1 MSATR
6 RHTIKLI
13 SLALYIIFFSN
24 ISTTSAQVVDKI
36 VAKVDNHIIL
46 KSELEIAYLQFLRSP
61 EAQMLPDKSALK
73 CRVLESLIINKMML
87 AKASMDSVYVDR
99 EVVNDELDRRMSYFI
114 SQFGS
119 VEKLER
125 YYDKSIDQL
134 KQELYTQIRD
144 QLIVQKMQQQITSSI
159 KITPGEVE
167 KFYKSIPKDSLPY
180 FSSTVEVGQIVR
192 YAELNRNDKLAYK
205 RKAEE
210 IRQKIIAGEDFC
222 RLAKTYSDDPVSAKN
237 CGEIGF
243 FKKGELVPEY
253 ESVALRLKPGETSEV
268 IESQFGFHILQLIER
283 RGNEFNTRHILI
295 RPATSGKDL
304 NYPTQILDSV
314 RNLILI
320 DTISFSKAAKNYSA
334 DKATIYTGGF
344 FTDRETGSSQLQ
356 MEDMD
361 PDVFMI
367 IDTMKVGTISPPIPF
382 KTEDGQDAV
391 RIVYLKSKIPAHQ
404 ANLKDDYQRIQNAA
418 LDQKKQGA
426 IDKWFDKTK
435 GLVYIDIDNEYKDCE
450 ILITQ

>member
-1 MSATR
+1 MSASR
-6 RHTIKLI
+6 RRTIQLFLLI
-13 SLALYIIFFSN
+13 TYIIFFSN
-24 ISTTSAQVVDKI
+24 ISSTSAQVVDKI

-99 EVVNDELDRRMSYFI
+99 EIVNDELDRRMAYFI
-114 SQFGS
+114 AQFGS

-125 YYDKSIDQL
+125 YYEKSIDQL

-144 QLIVQKMQQQITSSI
+144 QLVVQKMQQQITSSI

-192 YAELNRNDKLAYK
+192 YAELNRNDKLAYRK
-205 RKAEE
+205 KAED

-222 RLAKTYSDDPVSAKN
+222 RLARTYSDDPVSARN

-243 FKKGELVPEY
+243 FKKGELVTEY
-253 ESVALRLKPGETSEV
+253 ESIALRLKPGETEL

-295 RPATSGKDL
+295 RPSTSGKDL
-304 NYPTQILDSV
+304 DYPTQLLDSI
-314 RNLILI
+314 RHLIKI
-320 DTISFSKAAKNYSA
+320 DSINFSKAAKTYSA

-344 FTDRETGSSQLQ
+344 FTDKETGSSQIQ
-356 MEDMD
+356 MEDMN

-391 RIVYLKSKIPAHQ
+391 RIVYLKTKVPAHQ

>member
-1 MSATR
+1 MSAL
-6 RHTIKLI
+6 RHHTKRLFLLVFAIV
-13 SLALYIIFFSN
+13 FFGITNS
-24 ISTTSAQVVDKI
+24 TSAQVVDKI
-36 VAKVDNHIIL
+36 IAKVDNHIIL

-61 EAQMLPDKSALK
+61 EAQMLPDKSAIK

-125 YYDKSIDQL
+125 YYEKSIDQL

-180 FSSTVEVGQIVR
+180 FSSTIEVGQIVR
-192 YAELNRNDKLAYK
+192 NAELNRNDKLEYRK
-205 RKAEE
+205 KAED

-222 RLAKTYSDDPVSAKN
+222 RLARTYSDDPVSAKN

-253 ESVALRLKPGETSEV
+253 ESVALRLKPGETEL

-295 RPATSGKDL
+295 RPSTSGKDL

-314 RNLILI
+314 RRLIMI
-320 DTISFSKAAKNYSA
+320 DTITFSKAAKTYSA
-334 DKATIYTGGF
+334 DKLTIYTGGF
-344 FTDRETGSSQLQ
+344 FTDKETGSSQIQ

-367 IDTMKVGTISPPIPF
+367 IDTMQVGTISPPIPF

-391 RIVYLKSKIPAHQ
+391 RIIYLKSKTPAHQ